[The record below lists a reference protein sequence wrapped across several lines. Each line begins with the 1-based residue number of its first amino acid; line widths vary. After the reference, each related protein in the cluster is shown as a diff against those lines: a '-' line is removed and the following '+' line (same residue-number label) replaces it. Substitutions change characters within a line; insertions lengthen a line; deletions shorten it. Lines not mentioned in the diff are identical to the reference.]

1 MCKWSCVAGVCGVVF
16 LTAIG
21 GTNPFPPLQVA
32 LAAGEGAA
40 GTPARREVD
49 AGALAADDALYL
61 GKKITYWLK
70 QAAAENPA
78 EPKPRIVAALSQAL
92 ESKVAAV
99 RVTAVDTLG
108 SLGPD
113 AQPAAAALVR
123 RLDDQMWV
131 ATAAAE
137 VLSGLG
143 RAAVPHLIE
152 GFDKGS
158 SDTRMLICRVLG
170 AIGPDAAAAAA
181 TLEKAARSAP
191 PGLRD
196 RINSTLAQIQAKPVV
211 PAVHAG
217 DQPAASPHGSRLLH
231 PTPWTAQ
238 GAKEWPQFR
247 GPRRDGVCM
256 ETGLLQDWSDSQPK
270 LVWRMSGLGKG
281 YSSVAISGG
290 KLYTMGDRPGEG
302 QTEVQLVLAF
312 DLATRR
318 ELWAATIGPAQGDGP
333 RCTPTLDGDRLY
345 AIGTDGDLV
354 CLETSSGR
362 VLWRK
367 HFVRDFGGQVM
378 SRWRFS
384 ESPLVDGDRLV
395 CTPGGKEATMIALE
409 KRTGKPIWKCAVPP
423 LGPRG
428 NDGASYASAMVAEI
442 AGVRQYVQFLGR
454 GLAGVEAR
462 TGRFL
467 WGYNAI
473 ANTICNAATPVVRG
487 DCVFASTA
495 YNMGSALVKV
505 VRDGDSFR
513 AEECYF
519 LTPDK
524 FQNHHGGMV
533 LVGDY
538 LFGGHGLNHG
548 DPVCIEFA
556 TGRICWKAKAP
567 APGSAAVLYADGH
580 LLFRYDRGTIVLVEA
595 NPAAFR
601 AKGRLA
607 PLTADGPA
615 WPYPVVHQG
624 QLYLRHGD
632 LLACYDLRPSP
643 AAQGKSGQS
652 P

>member
-1 MCKWSCVAGVCGVVF
+1 MVF
-16 LTAIG
+16 LAALW
-21 GTNPFPPLQVA
+21 GTDPLPPLQVA
-32 LAAGEGAA
+32 VAAGEDAA

-49 AGALAADDALYL
+49 AGALAADDTLYL

-70 QAAAENPA
+70 QAAAKNPA
-78 EPKPRIVAALSQAL
+78 EPKPRIVAALSRAL

-99 RVTAVDTLG
+99 RVTAVDALG

-131 ATAAAE
+131 ATAAAD

-143 RAAVPHLIE
+143 RAAVPHLIDA
-152 GFDKGS
+152 FDKGPV
-158 SDTRMLICRVLG
+158 DARPLICRVLG
-170 AIGPDAAAAAA
+170 AIGPDAAAATA

-196 RINSTLAQIQAKPVV
+196 RINLALAQIQAKPVM

-217 DQPAASPHGSRLLH
+217 DQPVASPAAGSRLLR
-231 PTPWTAQ
+231 PTPGAAQ
-238 GAKEWPQFR
+238 GAREWPQFR
-247 GPRRDGVCM
+247 GPRRDAVCT
-256 ETGLLQDWSDSQPK
+256 ETGLSQDWSASEPK
-270 LVWRMSGLGKG
+270 LLWHISGLGKG
-281 YSSVAISGG
+281 YSSVAVAGG
-290 KLYTMGDRPGEG
+290 RLFTMGDRPGAG
-302 QTEVQLVLAF
+302 KTEAQLVLTF

-318 ELWAATIGPAQGDGP
+318 ELWATPIGPAQGDGP

-354 CLETSSGR
+354 CLETASGR

-367 HFVRDFGGQVM
+367 HFVHDFGGQMM
-378 SRWRFS
+378 SHWRFS

-409 KRTGKPIWKCAVPP
+409 KRTGKLIWKCAVPS
-423 LGPRG
+423 LGPCG
-428 NDGASYASAMVAEI
+428 NDGASYASALVAEI
-442 AGVRQYVQFLGR
+442 AGVRQYVQLLGR
-454 GLAGVEAR
+454 GLAGVEAQ

-473 ANTICNAATPVVRG
+473 ANTTCNAATPVVRG
-487 DCVFASTA
+487 DYVFGSTA
-495 YNMGSALVKV
+495 YNTGSALVKV

-513 AEECYF
+513 AEESYF
-519 LTPDK
+519 LKPDK

-580 LLFRYDRGTIVLVEA
+580 LLFRYDRGTIILVEA
-595 NPAAFR
+595 NPAVFR

-615 WPYPVVHQG
+615 WAYPVVHQG

-643 AAQGKSGQS
+643 
-652 P
+652 

>member
-1 MCKWSCVAGVCGVVF
+1 MVF
-16 LTAIG
+16 LVAFW
-21 GTNPFPPLQVA
+21 GTDPLAPPQVA
-32 LAAGEGAA
+32 VAAGEDAA

-49 AGALAADDALYL
+49 AGALAADDTLYL
-61 GKKITYWLK
+61 GNKITYWFK
-70 QAAAENPA
+70 QVAAKNPA
-78 EPKPRIVAALSQAL
+78 EPKPRIVEALSQAL

-99 RVTAVDTLG
+99 RVTAVDALG
-108 SLGPD
+108 LLGPD
-113 AQPAAAALVR
+113 AKPAAAALVR

-143 RAAVPHLIE
+143 RAAVPHLIDS
-152 GFDKGS
+152 FDNGS
-158 SDTRMLICRVLG
+158 IDARPLICRVLG
-170 AIGPDAAAAAA
+170 AIGPDAAAATA
-181 TLEKAARSAP
+181 TLEKAAASAP
-191 PGLRD
+191 PGLRE
-196 RINSTLAQIQAKPVV
+196 RINLALAQIQAKPVAS
-211 PAVHAG
+211 AVHAG
-217 DQPAASPHGSRLLH
+217 DQPMASPAAGSRLLR
-231 PTPWTAQ
+231 PTLNAAQ
-238 GAKEWPQFR
+238 GATEWPQFR
-247 GPRRDGVCM
+247 GPRRDAICT
-256 ETGLLQDWSDSQPK
+256 ETGLLQDWSANEPK
-270 LVWRMSGLGKG
+270 LLWRISGLGKG
-281 YSSVAISGG
+281 YSSVAIADG
-290 KLYTMGDRPGEG
+290 KLYTMGDRRGADK
-302 QTEVQLVLAF
+302 TEAQLVLAF
-312 DLATRR
+312 DVATRR
-318 ELWAATIGPAQGDGP
+318 ELWATPIGPAQGDGP

-367 HFVRDFGGQVM
+367 HFVHDFGGQMM
-378 SRWRFS
+378 SHWRFS

-409 KRTGKPIWKCAVPP
+409 KRTGELIWKCAVPS
-423 LGPRG
+423 LGPCG
-428 NDGASYASAMVAEI
+428 NDGASYASALVAEI
-442 AGVRQYVQFLGR
+442 AGVRQYVQLLGR
-454 GLAGVEAR
+454 GLAGVEAQ

-487 DCVFASTA
+487 DYVFGSTA
-495 YNMGSALVKV
+495 YNTGSALVKV

-513 AEECYF
+513 AEESYF
-519 LTPDK
+519 LKPDK

-580 LLFRYDRGTIVLVEA
+580 LLFRYDRGTIILVEA

-601 AKGRLA
+601 VKGRLA

-643 AAQGKSGQS
+643 VAEGKAGSS